1 MNATD
6 CRVVRLE
13 IDGSELGQSLSE
25 TGEAHVAVCA
35 SCSQFRSERSR
46 LRELIG
52 SLDPVT
58 APADF
63 DMRLRARIAR
73 ENQNQ
78 AQQPWIFRFVVS
90 TPAIAV
96 AALLVILVGTLVW
109 VNQRSATETFN
120 SASAT
125 IPAEGIRTSAQAPA
139 ADQKTRTETQPLIA
153 TADTSKRNSPRNFSR
168 GFSANAPQASDFN
181 ASSAQ
186 AIRLTPDRAGEVSLT
201 APVNPMVVSVPDEH
215 GGTRRILLPPVSF
228 GSQRLTDNRVSVSMN
243 NSRDW

>member
-1 MNATD
+1 M
-6 CRVVRLE
+6 VRLE
-13 IDGSELGQSLSE
+13 IDSSELGQRLTKAAE
-25 TGEAHVAVCA
+25 THVAACA
-35 SCSQFRSERSR
+35 SCAKFRSERSR

-52 SLDPVT
+52 SLEPVS

-78 AQQPWIFRFVVS
+78 ARQPWIFRFVVS

-96 AALLVILVGTLVW
+96 AALLVMLIGTLVW
-109 VNQRSATETFN
+109 VNQRRAPETFN
-120 SASAT
+120 SVSAA
-125 IPAEGIRTSAQAPA
+125 IPGEGIRTSPPA
-139 ADQKTRTETQPLIA
+139 AADKKAESDAPPLVAVADNPKHAGPRSLSRTAI
-153 TADTSKRNSPRNFSR
+153 
-168 GFSANAPQASDFN
+168 APQAFDFN

-186 AIRLTPDRAGEVSLT
+186 AIRLRPDRAGEVSLT